1 MKKKYH
7 CNISY
12 PPKPPATE
20 TSAGQ
25 LAAAPELLKEVGVRG
40 QGGNKKIKKDAT
52 WAILVVN
59 GYGPI
64 IGYVLNIY
72 FWLSLCVC
80 GYFSRICQAVSNSAT
95 GCPSYLSFR
104 ICWHCLQVE
113 AQWSST
119 NYKIL
124 HVQIAAKTQWSA
136 FCKKTKGTLHI
147 IQQLQVTTRCC
158 TGIIFFWTKV
168 SIVPNDDAES
178 CNLYFSH
185 VHRQSSWYQSIGK
198 WPIIQNINLIG
209 QRCYAFLSTTL
220 FKGRVEGRRPH
231 LHRSTWARHLRHTW
245 ARHLRHTWAWQWFT
259 QHNWAMKHIL
269 VGGSSQLVSG

>member
-1 MKKKYH
+1 M
-7 CNISY
+7 
-12 PPKPPATE
+12 
-20 TSAGQ
+20 
-25 LAAAPELLKEVGVRG
+25 
-40 QGGNKKIKKDAT
+40 
-52 WAILVVN
+52 
-59 GYGPI
+59 
-64 IGYVLNIY
+64 
-72 FWLSLCVC
+72 C

-245 ARHLRHTWAWQWFT
+245 ARHLRHTWAWQWFYTT
-259 QHNWAMKHIL
+259 QLSNETHPGWRIIPVSKWLVTAMYKPFRPFGRGITP
-269 VGGSSQLVSG
+269 VGGLTNLFF